1 MSDHP
6 LLITL
11 QAALRAASS
20 EPEAIAQLRAA
31 ARQGLTRASAI
42 DALTAWRAGAPEP
55 LDDRLCA
62 ALDVATGWCAPH
74 LRLWIH
80 GEDIDAIERRV
91 RQALPDLRARQH
103 VGTHPGDPTGLWSF
117 GRAGVEVRVESS
129 GGLAP
134 FLVERDDAP
143 SLWGASLEQA
153 IEAVISALPPA
164 AHER

>member
-6 LLITL
+6 LLITR
-11 QAALRAASS
+11 QAALRSASS
-20 EPEAIAQLRAA
+20 EPEAIAHLHSA

-42 DALTAWRAGAPEP
+42 DALTAWRADAPEP

-91 RQALPDLRARQH
+91 RQSLPDLRARQL
-103 VGTHPGDPTGLWSF
+103 VGTHPGDPTGLRCF
-117 GRAGVEVRVESS
+117 GRGGVEVRVESS
-129 GGLAP
+129 GGLGP
-134 FLVERDDAP
+134 FLVGRDDAP
-143 SLWGASLEQA
+143 LLTVASLELA
-153 IEAVISALPPA
+153 TEAVISALSA
-164 AHER
+164 AVHER